1 MGRWTGYGSNQ
12 YGAKRKAAICWD
24 CKKAAGFCSW
34 SADGKP
40 VEGWTAEPSVIA
52 LQRGEQMRTYCV
64 IECPLFER
72 DSWYYGQ
79 ERTRKKGAMMDDV
92 YRAVLRTCDGD
103 CAETTGTLDEVIK
116 WTAQY
121 KLFLDTDTEIE
132 IWKLEEGSEPG
143 CIGIT

>member
-1 MGRWTGYGSNQ
+1 M
-12 YGAKRKAAICWD
+12 A
-24 CKKAAGFCSW
+24 
-34 SADGKP
+34 
-40 VEGWTAEPSVIA
+40 
-52 LQRGEQMRTYCV
+52 
-64 IECPLFER
+64 
-72 DSWYYGQ
+72 
-79 ERTRKKGAMMDDV
+79 DV